1 MNRKRTA
8 AHGITQFRTTS
19 FKQKIMTSL
28 PKYGVLRSNMVK
40 NANFRGLRRI
50 WDFLPTLRGIMII
63 SSSLLWPLKWNSRLL
78 VLKINCSKQWKGRTE
93 LNIWTTTTEKKRE
106 GEGWVGSHRL
116 FLSLFGLATPDFGGR
131 KISLT
136 ILTATFKNKCA
147 MNDSFMTKPIDRII
161 QLVCGIWAVS
171 AMLIKHIF
179 RRQAGWPFPMNSLL
193 ATTWKGGHVGGV
205 LVVNTI
211 IFFGR
216 IYVKIGFSSQR
227 REMLLFL
234 TTNLAAMT

>member
-1 MNRKRTA
+1 
-8 AHGITQFRTTS
+8 
-19 FKQKIMTSL
+19 
-28 PKYGVLRSNMVK
+28 MVK

-63 SSSLLWPLKWNSRLL
+63 SSLVSLATGRSLLWPLKWNSRLL
-78 VLKINCSKQWKGRTE
+78 ELKINCSKQWKGRTE

-106 GEGWVGSHRL
+106 GGGGWVGSHGL
-116 FLSLFGLATPDFGGR
+116 FLSLFGLAAPDLGVR

-136 ILTATFKNKCA
+136 ILTAAFKNKCA
-147 MNDSFMTKPIDRII
+147 MDDSFMTKPIDRII

-193 ATTWKGGHVGGV
+193 AITWKGGHVGGV
-205 LVVNTI
+205 LVVNTV
-211 IFFGR
+211 IFFFRR
-216 IYVKIGFSSQR
+216 I
-227 REMLLFL
+227 
-234 TTNLAAMT
+234 